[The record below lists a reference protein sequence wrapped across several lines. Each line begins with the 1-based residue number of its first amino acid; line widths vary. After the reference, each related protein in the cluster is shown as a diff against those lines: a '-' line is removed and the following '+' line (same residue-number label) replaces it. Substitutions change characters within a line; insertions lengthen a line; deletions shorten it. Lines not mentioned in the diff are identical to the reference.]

1 MPIKKTSW
9 LNFDYE
15 PRVQKRQQVND
26 HQSYISI
33 FVTYLTF
40 SSSSYENQPR
50 HDNSIPSK
58 VVDIH
63 NSLGRRKLHKT
74 SQGSNFLG
82 GIQFNLK
89 EKENP
94 STFKDDFSIKTDP
107 PIVISIAPVLL
118 DWSNK
123 TS

>member
-1 MPIKKTSW
+1 MPIKNTSW

-15 PRVQKRQQVND
+15 PRVQKRQQVNE

-50 HDNSIPSK
+50 HDNIIPSK

-63 NSLGRRKLHKT
+63 NSLRRRKLHRT

-82 GIQFNLK
+82 DILAIDKIQEPQFNLK

-107 PIVISIAPVLL
+107 PFSYQ
-118 DWSNK
+118 
-123 TS
+123 